1 MSKFW
6 NKKTQEITPYVAGEQ
21 PKNMNRLIKLN
32 TNENPY
38 GPSPKA
44 AKVLKDFNPDDLR
57 LYPDTNSTLVREA
70 VASIYKDF
78 GITAE
83 NVFVGN
89 GSDEVLAIC
98 WQTFF
103 ERESICNKKVL
114 SPNISYSFY
123 PVYSEMYE
131 VGLEAIP
138 LNENFMINIEDYI
151 GKDSCGIAIANPNAP
166 TSISMTSLENIE
178 RILKANSDKVV
189 IIDEAY
195 IAFTKNPLTAVELV
209 KKYKNLVVVQTMSKA
224 YGLAGARVGYAVA
237 DEELIEG
244 MRRIRDSFNSY
255 PVDRI
260 AEKMASEALLD
271 QEYYNQTRNAIINT
285 RERFVSEI
293 SEIGFKVLP
302 SSANFIFAKPDFMDA
317 GSLYQKLRE
326 KGIIVRYFN
335 KKIIGDYLRITIGT
349 DADMDECIEAM
360 KEIKDGQ
367 NSIN

>member
-1 MSKFW
+1 MSKYW

-44 AKVLKDFNPDDLR
+44 SKVLKDINPDELR
-57 LYPDTNSTLVREA
+57 LYPDTNSTLVRDA
-70 VASIYKDF
+70 VATIYKDF
-78 GITAE
+78 GITSD

-98 WQTFF
+98 WQAFF
-103 ERESICNKKVL
+103 EKESICNKKVL
-114 SPNISYSFY
+114 SPDISYSFY

-131 VGLEAIP
+131 VGLDRIP
-138 LNENFMINIEDYI
+138 LNKAFMIDVEDYI
-151 GKDSCGIAIANPNAP
+151 GKDCCGIAIANPNAP
-166 TSISMTSLENIE
+166 TSISMTSLDSIK
-178 RILKANSDKVV
+178 RIVEANSDKVV

-195 IAFTKNPLTAVELV
+195 IAFTRNPLTAVELV
-209 KKYKNLVVVQTMSKA
+209 KEYKNLVVVQTMSKA
-224 YGLAGARVGYAVA
+224 YGLAGLRVGYAIA
-237 DEELIEG
+237 DSELIEG

-260 AEKMASEALLD
+260 AEKMAAEALLD
-271 QEYYNQTRNAIINT
+271 QEYYDRTRTSIINT
-285 RERFVSEI
+285 REAFVSDLAQ
-293 SEIGFKVLP
+293 IGFTVLP
-302 SSANFIFAKPDFMDA
+302 SSANFIFAKPDFIEASD
-317 GSLYQKLRE
+317 LYQKLRE

-335 KKIIGDYLRITIGT
+335 KKIIGEYLRITIGT
-349 DADMDECIEAM
+349 DADMNECIEAM

-367 NSIN
+367 NSNN